1 MDKVKKDT
9 DYSLLEQERKWKSQ
23 ITEISQQHR
32 EELQNVCLNHSRLC
46 IHCTVVIFLY

>member
-32 EELQNVCLNHSRLC
+32 EELQNVTFKLFTS
-46 IHCTVVIFLY
+46 LYSML

>member
-1 MDKVKKDT
+1 MDKVRKDT

-32 EELQNVCLNHSRLC
+32 EELQNVCKT
-46 IHCTVVIFLY
+46 IHIFVIDVGIFPY